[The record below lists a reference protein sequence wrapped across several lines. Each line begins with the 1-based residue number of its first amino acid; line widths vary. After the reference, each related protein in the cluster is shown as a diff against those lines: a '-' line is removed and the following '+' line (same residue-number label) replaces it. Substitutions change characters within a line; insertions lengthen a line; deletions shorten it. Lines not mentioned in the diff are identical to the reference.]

1 MRFRFEILRLH
12 LVIIL
17 LFVNSTSIFMNLNFY
32 IILLFSIFIFSCNN
46 KGSHLGNNQKGNHLI
61 NETSP
66 YLLEHAHNPVD
77 WYPWKDEALKKAKE
91 SRK

>member
-17 LFVNSTSIFMNLNFY
+17 LFVNSTCIFMNPKFY
-32 IILLFSIFIFSCNN
+32 IILLFSIIIFSCNN
-46 KGSHLGNNQKGNHLI
+46 KGSHIGNNQKGNHLI

-77 WYPWKDEALKKAKE
+77 WYPWKDEALILFL
-91 SRK
+91 